1 MIPLPRQQL
10 PDQCDD
16 LSGVQKAAILLLA
29 LDHESSAA
37 LLRELPDDLVAQV
50 TTTIATVRDV
60 PKGLSESVVQEFYN
74 VQLAGFQSRSGG
86 IDSVKTMLSQALG
99 VESADRILQSIE
111 EEAEKRPFS
120 FLHGAEPGT
129 IRAFIRDEHPQT
141 ISLVMSYLDPE
152 DRSAV
157 LSGLPAQIQIE
168 VVRRIAIMDQTS
180 PEVIEEVEAG
190 LRTRFAGVDN
200 ASMERLGGVDAA
212 AEILNQCDR
221 SMERTILEALEESD
235 ATLATEIRKR
245 MFVFEDIL
253 NVNDKGVQGILKEVD
268 NDELCISLKTAS
280 EELKEKIFSNMSTR
294 AADLIKEDMQ
304 YMGPLRV
311 SDVEAA
317 QQRIVEIVRRLEE
330 AGEIIIMGRGGESD
344 LVV

>member
-1 MIPLPRQQL
+1 MPLPKQQL
-10 PDQCDD
+10 PEQCDD
-16 LSGVQKAAILLLA
+16 LTGVQKAAILLLA

-37 LLRELPDDLVAQV
+37 LLRELPDELVAQV
-50 TTTIATVRDV
+50 TTTIASVRDV
-60 PKGLSESVVQEFYN
+60 PKELSEAVVHEFYN

-86 IDSVKTMLSQALG
+86 IDSVKSMLSDALG
-99 VESADRILQSIE
+99 VDSADRILKSIE
-111 EEAEKRPFS
+111 DEAEKRPFS
-120 FLHGAEPGT
+120 FLHGAEPAT
-129 IRAFIRDEHPQT
+129 VRTFVRDEHPQT
-141 ISLVMSYLDPE
+141 IALVMSYLSAE
-152 DRSAV
+152 DRSSV
-157 LSGLPAQIQIE
+157 LSGLPAEIQIE

-180 PEVIEEVEAG
+180 PEVIKEVEAS
-190 LRTRFAGVDN
+190 LRTRFAGVDT

-221 SMERTILEALEESD
+221 STERTILEALEEAD
-235 ATLATEIRKR
+235 ATLASEIRKR

-253 NVNDKGVQGILKEVD
+253 NVNDKGVQAILKEVD

-280 EELKEKIFSNMSTR
+280 EDLKEKIFSNMSTR
-294 AADLIKEDMQ
+294 AGDLIKEDMQ
-304 YMGPLRV
+304 YMGPLRL

-330 AGEIIIMGRGGESD
+330 AGEIIVIGRGGEGD